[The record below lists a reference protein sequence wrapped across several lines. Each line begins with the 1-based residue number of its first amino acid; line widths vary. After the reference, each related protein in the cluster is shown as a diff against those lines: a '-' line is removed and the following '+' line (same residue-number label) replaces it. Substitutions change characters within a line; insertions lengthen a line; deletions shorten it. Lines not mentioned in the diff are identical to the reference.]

1 MGRRDGDRIRMKSLI
16 EYRLCDG
23 ERAPHSVSKRMERGA

>member
-16 EYRLCDG
+16 EYRPCDDG
-23 ERAPHSVSKRMERGA
+23 STPHPVVEAMGRGA